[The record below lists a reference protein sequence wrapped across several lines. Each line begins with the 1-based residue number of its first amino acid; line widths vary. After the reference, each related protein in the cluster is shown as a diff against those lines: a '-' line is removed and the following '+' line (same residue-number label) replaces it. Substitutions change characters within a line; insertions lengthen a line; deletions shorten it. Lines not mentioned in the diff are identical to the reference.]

1 MPDATSA
8 PATLFVTDEPFLPP
22 GNGSSQ
28 VYLSVAEEYRRMGSR
43 IFCMSFYKDAGKA
56 LSPASA
62 KAYAEMSC
70 GHLMLPGW
78 NNGGSALGRAG
89 QAVREAHRWISG
101 DVFVGHPFL
110 QSRRPATARLVA
122 DWIRQQGITHI
133 YCHKIHA
140 LLLMQPILALLP
152 GIRVSL
158 DLHDDFVRK
167 AVDYDTAYGE
177 LFGELPAR
185 EILRHHAA
193 AWMRHRFRR
202 TNPDRSR
209 AAELAALSRCDQ
221 IFIASSEETARYAA
235 FPQLAGKVLHRPWR
249 YTTPEVTETPPSGA
263 EPYDIGFIGSE
274 DVMNLDAVRFLRDEI
289 LPLLRGQMPGLRILL
304 AGTLSQKVHSL
315 VGDVKEIQVKPRL
328 DQVGHFYR
336 DVAVPVV
343 PLRYGTGVSIKVMEA
358 LAFGKPM
365 VSTRIGVR
373 GLPPDM
379 RQGIVIADTAAEFAA
394 AVIQQL
400 RRRNDKATDA
410 GRSAS
415 AQPTSMARH

>member
-1 MPDATSA
+1 MPDATPA

-28 VYLSVAEEYRRMGSR
+28 VYLSVAEEYRRQGSR
-43 IFCMSFYKDAGKA
+43 IFCLSFYKDAGKA

-62 KAYAEMSC
+62 AAYAEISC

-78 NNGGSALGRAG
+78 NNGGSPLGRAG

-110 QSRRPATARLVA
+110 QSRRPAMARLVA
-122 DWIRQQGITHI
+122 DWIRQQGIAHI

-152 GIRVSL
+152 GIRISL

-167 AVDYDTAYGE
+167 ALDYDMAYGDLFRE
-177 LFGELPAR
+177 LSPR
-185 EILRHHAA
+185 EILRDHGA
-193 AWMRHRFRR
+193 AWLRHRFRR

-209 AAELAALSRCDQ
+209 AAELAALSRCDR
-221 IFIASSEETARYAA
+221 ILAASSEEASRYAA
-235 FPQLAGKVLHRPWR
+235 FPQLVGKVRHQPWR
-249 YTTPEVTETPPSGA
+249 YTVPDAAETPPSAA

-274 DVMNLDAVRFLRDEI
+274 DVMNLDAVRYLRDDI
-289 LPLLRGQMPGLRILL
+289 LPLLRGQMPGLRVLL

-315 VGDVKEIQVKPRL
+315 VGHVSDIHVKPRL
-328 DQVGHFYR
+328 EQVGHFYR

-365 VSTRIGVR
+365 VSTRIGIR
-373 GLPPDM
+373 GLPPSM
-379 RQGIVIADTAAEFAA
+379 RQGIVVADTAQDFAA
-394 AVIQQL
+394 AVVQQL
-400 RRRNDKATDA
+400 LRRGGQAAHA
-410 GRSAS
+410 GPSTT